1 MDTVSLLVYRRV
13 HAAGTW
19 VLIVGLA
26 ALGLV
31 LIGVAG
37 LGLDV
42 PALQPHADPLLG
54 PFRWQHI
61 PSNVA

>member
-19 VLIVGLA
+19 
-26 ALGLV
+26 V